1 MATQTMVLVDAS
13 LAKRFASLENK
24 IDKLLVIQAATVPE
38 ESVFDF
44 MTAEKTAELLGLK
57 KSTLYGMT
65 CRKEIPFRKQGK
77 RLLFSRKDLAAFI
90 TNKK

>member
-44 MTAEKTAELLGLK
+44 MTAEKTAELLG
-57 KSTLYGMT
+57 
-65 CRKEIPFRKQGK
+65 
-77 RLLFSRKDLAAFI
+77 
-90 TNKK
+90 